1 MKHIHVYFKISIQ
14 ICNERIKKISQILNF
29 QCYTRQ
35 FSKERFLVS
44 IDYILAG
51 IPALILD
58 LFMYLLIYFSEI
70 IVRYILLSG

>member
-14 ICNERIKKISQILNF
+14 ICNEIKKISQILNF